1 VFEAR
6 FEGGVKPVMFH
17 FKITVFRGGN
27 MKSFGKSL
35 IVFGVV
41 VSFLLVTGF
50 VPAAKAAPKEIKIGV
65 IYPLTGPAA
74 AAGRELRAGAELAA
88 KICNNV
94 MPGVDMPMAKKAGIK
109 SLGGAKIKLIFKDHQ
124 GNPQLGADLA
134 KKLIKDDKV
143 VGILGC
149 YYSSV
154 SKTVSAVCERYG
166 VPMINGSSTSP
177 ALTKRGFK
185 WFWRT
190 TPHDKQFTEDIFKFL
205 TGLTQGKVKGVK
217 AVPKKDLMPVVSA
230 CEKTEWGSHV
240 SGLIKTFAGKY
251 QFKLDKSILYAAKS
265 PDLSSEV
272 QSLTAT
278 KPGTMLFA
286 SYISDAILMVKTLK
300 SMKAK
305 PKVIWGQD
313 AGFEKPEFRKTL
325 KDDIV
330 GILTRT
336 VFAPSIANVKKVAGQ
351 VNKLYKK
358 KTGNDL
364 GGASARAFTG
374 LQAWVNVLEKA
385 SSIKPA
391 AIQKAANT
399 ITIPGES
406 LVVPWKGIKFST
418 TGDEIGQNVLG
429 SGMIGQYQ
437 KDKSGAVVME
447 VVYPFNLATAKM
459 IYPFKGF

>member
-1 VFEAR
+1 
-6 FEGGVKPVMFH
+6 
-17 FKITVFRGGN
+17 
-27 MKSFGKSL
+27 MKSIGKL
-35 IVFGVV
+35 LVILGVV
-41 VSFLLVTGF
+41 VSFLLVGAFAPTAR
-50 VPAAKAAPKEIKIGV
+50 AAKEIKIGV

-88 KICNNV
+88 KICNNM
-94 MPGVDMPMAKKAGIK
+94 MPNIDMPMAKKAGIK
-109 SLGGAKIKLIFKDHQ
+109 ALGGAKIKLIFKDHQ

-134 KKLIKDDKV
+134 KKLIKDDHV

-154 SKTVSAVCERYG
+154 TKTVSAVCERYG

-177 ALTKRGFK
+177 ALTERGFK

-190 TPHDKQFTEDIFKFL
+190 TPHDKYFTKDLFEFL
-205 TGLTQGKVKGVK
+205 KGLTEGKARGVK
-217 AVPKKDLMPVVSA
+217 AVPKKDLEPVVSA

-240 SGLIKTFAGKY
+240 DQLIKSFAKQY
-251 QFKLDKSILYAAKS
+251 NFKLAKSILYAAKA

-272 QSLTAT
+272 QSLLAP

-286 SYISDAILMVKTLK
+286 SYTSDAILMVKTLK
-300 SMKAK
+300 SMKAR

-330 GILTRT
+330 GVLTRT
-336 VFAPSIANVKKVAGQ
+336 VFIPSIAKVKKVAGE
-351 VNKLYKK
+351 VNALYKK

-385 SSIKPA
+385 GSTKPE
-391 AIQKAANT
+391 AIQKAANS
-399 ITIPGES
+399 IEIPGKY
-406 LVVPWKGIKFST
+406 LVVPWKGIKFASSGKET
-418 TGDEIGQNVLG
+418 GQNILG

-437 KDKSGAVVME
+437 KDKSGNIVLQ
-447 VVYPFNLATAKM
+447 VVYPFDLATADM